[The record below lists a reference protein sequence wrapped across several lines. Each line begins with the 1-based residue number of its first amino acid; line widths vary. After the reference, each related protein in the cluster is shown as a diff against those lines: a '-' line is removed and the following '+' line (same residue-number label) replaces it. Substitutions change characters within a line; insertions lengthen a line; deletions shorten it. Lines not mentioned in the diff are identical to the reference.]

1 MRLFR
6 LSTLI
11 LLALPF
17 LAAAPAAGQEG
28 LDRPLRVYLD
38 CIQFY
43 CEQDFF
49 TEEVPWVD
57 FVRDRQSADVHV
69 LGTRQTTGAGGSAY
83 TLEFQGRGTF
93 EGQQLTLRASA
104 PPDATESER
113 RSELVS
119 VVREGLAPFARATAA
134 SPTVAISA
142 PTAADQE
149 GVAAPQEDPWNRW
162 VFRVGFNGFAN
173 GESQQR
179 FLSTNANA
187 NATRVTEDWKLMLNV
202 RQSESNDRFELP
214 DTTIISKRVSYASEA
229 LAVKSLGS
237 HWGAG
242 SLLAWERSTFNNY
255 DHSVVLGG
263 AVEYN
268 VFPYAESNR
277 RLLTIFY
284 GIGPRYNR
292 YENITIF
299 GETEETLIEQMLV
312 TSYDVTQPWGN
323 IDVSARLNHYI
334 AKFGDGD
341 PWPDPQYN
349 ATLSGGFDVRL
360 IRGLSTRIHGSIST
374 IRGQIQLSA
383 AELTEEEILTRQREL
398 ATNYRYF
405 MSFGLTYRFG
415 SIFSDVINPRFEGI

>member
-1 MRLFR
+1 MRLCR
-6 LSTLI
+6 PLSLI
-11 LLALPF
+11 LFALPF
-17 LAAAPAAGQEG
+17 LAAAPGAAQET

-38 CIQFY
+38 CNQFY

-69 LGTRQTTGAGGSAY
+69 LGTRQITGAGGSAY
-83 TLEFQGRGTF
+83 TLEFRGGGAF
-93 EGQQLTLRASA
+93 EGQQITLRTST
-104 PPDATESER
+104 PPDATEAER
-113 RSELVS
+113 RSQLVA
-119 VVREGLAPFARATAA
+119 VVREGLAPFARATAE
-134 SPTVAISA
+134 SPTVQISA
-142 PTAADQE
+142 PTAAGQE
-149 GVAAPQEDPWNRW
+149 EAVAPQDDPWDRW
-162 VFRVGFNGFAN
+162 VFRVGVNGFSH
-173 GESQQR
+173 GESQQQ

-187 NATRVTEDWKLMLNV
+187 NATRVTEDWKLMFNV
-202 RQSESNDRFELP
+202 RQSASNDRFELP
-214 DTTIISKRVSYASEA
+214 DTTVVSRRMSYSSEA
-229 LAVKSLGS
+229 MVVKSLGS

-255 DHSVVLGG
+255 AHSVVLGG

-284 GIGPRYNR
+284 GIGPRYND
-292 YENITIF
+292 YQNITIF
-299 GETEETLIEQMLV
+299 GETEETVIEQMLV

-323 IDVSARLNHYI
+323 IDLSARLNHYI
-334 AKFGDGD
+334 TKFGDGD
-341 PWPDPQYN
+341 PWPDAQYN
-349 ATLSGGFDVRL
+349 ATLSGGFNLRL
-360 IRGLSTRIHGSIST
+360 IRGLSTRLNGSISM

-415 SIFSDVINPRFEGI
+415 SIFSDVVNPRFQGI